1 MDSIKHTVCPNTK
14 ALIKRLI
21 FVLSRLQ
28 QGITLIN
35 NLTNKKFQALLSRI
49 INTANDQV
57 FTDSETQKLQE
68 TLKLNEQQLQLLLQS
83 IAHIHKQSTKVILK
97 PTDLQRQ
104 LVEVLGFEQE
114 KAEIFTK
121 EWSSVLKE
129 ELGDLEIRRKLTNLS
144 WELNVQTASDL
155 GSKLAIPSASIQLD
169 LAKVI

>member
-1 MDSIKHTVCPNTK
+1 M
-14 ALIKRLI
+14 
-21 FVLSRLQ
+21 
-28 QGITLIN
+28 
-35 NLTNKKFQALLSRI
+35 
-49 INTANDQV
+49 
-57 FTDSETQKLQE
+57 
-68 TLKLNEQQLQLLLQS
+68 
-83 IAHIHKQSTKVILK
+83 ILK

-129 ELGDLEIRRKLTNLS
+129 ELGDLENHCKLTNMS

-169 LAKVI
+169 LAKVICSLLKLLL

>member
-1 MDSIKHTVCPNTK
+1 MSQYWTNIKP
-14 ALIKRLI
+14 LIL
-21 FVLSRLQ
+21 FLHRLQ

-35 NLTNKKFQALLSRI
+35 NLTDKKFQALLSRI
-49 INTANDQV
+49 VNTTNDQV
-57 FTDSETQKLQE
+57 FTEIETQKLQE

-83 IAHIHKQSTKVILK
+83 IAHIHKQSSKVILK

-129 ELGDLEIRRKLTNLS
+129 ELGDLENHCKLTNMS

-169 LAKVI
+169 LAKVICSLLKLLL